1 MPNSIDRW
9 CLASVPPQDGDH
21 HRTVA
26 PRAASATPPPEPTT
40 PPPEAATPP
49 HGAEP
54 SAEGFHDG
62 PVAGHG
68 GRLPEGAAADG
79 PPSELL
85 GSSISRDSWAAP
97 QHYVQRM
104 PQAGEPQL
112 CGLDGVIFEPAAH
125 VPVSNFCHVGTGHGA
140 YERVQDFQYVGERGG
155 DFAKQEI
162 TVPYGWRMRKWFV
175 GLMGILCCLALLVL
189 LFALVR
195 SALSRAQPEAT
206 PEAPPV
212 PTPPV
217 APAPDLPP
225 SLDQRAAPGGHYD
238 CDVGWADGD
247 WESSWSVGKR
257 AFCCGAL
264 QRACPGDSRMS
275 GSSVASDEE
284 LPGSKTA
291 TTTAVP
297 ASTTTATTIT
307 SLRFDCKA
315 GFARR
320 ERGWSDLKK
329 SYCCETFDV
338 CGTTGT
344 STPAAPTSASM
355 PAAPPD
361 MSVPAP
367 PPDADA
373 ASPAGPPPPLPA
385 PPKVAPPPPQ
395 ASAPKVAWPPGTRLA
410 PRRLLGPPC
419 PSPSTATSGAAATPW
434 RAGRAGRGRGAA
446 RTPAAAAGQRRRGGT
461 GGPQRGSRAWRV
473 LPCGGPWGWK

>member
-1 MPNSIDRW
+1 
-9 CLASVPPQDGDH
+9 
-21 HRTVA
+21 
-26 PRAASATPPPEPTT
+26 
-40 PPPEAATPP
+40 
-49 HGAEP
+49 
-54 SAEGFHDG
+54 
-62 PVAGHG
+62 
-68 GRLPEGAAADG
+68 
-79 PPSELL
+79 
-85 GSSISRDSWAAP
+85 
-97 QHYVQRM
+97 
-104 PQAGEPQL
+104 
-112 CGLDGVIFEPAAH
+112 
-125 VPVSNFCHVGTGHGA
+125 
-140 YERVQDFQYVGERGG
+140 
-155 DFAKQEI
+155 
-162 TVPYGWRMRKWFV
+162 MRKWFV

-395 ASAPKVAWPPGTRLA
+395 AAPMQPQAAGDAPGPA
-410 PRRLLGPPC
+410 AALGPALPEPFDC
-419 PSPSTATSGAAATPW
+419 DFGP
-434 RAGRAGRGRGAA
+434 R
-446 RTPAAAAGQRRRGGT
+446 PAAAARPVRRRRRSCWAAFAS
-461 GGPQRGSRAWRV
+461 PRRRDRGLRFDFLGRCSSFGKA
-473 LPCGGPWGWK
+473 PA